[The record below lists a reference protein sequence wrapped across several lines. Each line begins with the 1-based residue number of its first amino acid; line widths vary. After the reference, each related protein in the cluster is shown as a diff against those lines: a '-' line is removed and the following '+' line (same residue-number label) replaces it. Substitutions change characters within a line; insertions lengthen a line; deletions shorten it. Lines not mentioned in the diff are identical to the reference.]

1 MGGWEE
7 VKWAYLFLGYGC
19 PGERDT
25 LSGSGEKEEKKVVPE
40 KKKKKK
46 EMMFGEKWENEY
58 VEKEERIYRW
68 EGN

>member
-1 MGGWEE
+1 MGVRG
-7 VKWAYLFLGYGC
+7 
-19 PGERDT
+19 RHT

-58 VEKEERIYRW
+58 VEKEERTYRW